1 VVLED
6 GAPKPVAVT
15 LGLSD
20 GSYVE
25 VAAGDLREGQPAREL
40 YVEGG
45 PQALAQRLIELLT
58 SETLRAEAG
67 HRGRALVRA
76 RHSWEVSTNRLAQ
89 VLDGAL
95 GSQPVPSEPVL
106 DVRTE
111 P

>member
-1 VVLED
+1 M
-6 GAPKPVAVT
+6 
-15 LGLSD
+15 
-20 GSYVE
+20 
-25 VAAGDLREGQPAREL
+25 AAGVPVVVNGNWPGDLGEGHPAREL

-76 RHSWEVSTNRLAQ
+76 RHSWDVSTNRLAQ

-95 GSQPVPSEPVL
+95 GSRPVPSEPVL
-106 DVRTE
+106 DVRTK